1 MIGQCKFCKQ
11 VDTCFWY
18 LTSPCDDFGCIVFKP
33 QETLL
38 ESEIFEWMQFVRQ
51 QASQTAENII
61 KNKRKFIRKDDN
73 CVQIQK
79 ENGDI
84 LIIPIDDN
92 YLDYATDILD
102 EFIGDADYNDLTIG
116 DKITFT
122 FIRMSDEKYKELVEN
137 DEAVC

>member
-18 LTSPCDDFGCIVFKP
+18 LTSPCDGFGCINFNP

-38 ESEIFEWMQFVRQ
+38 ESEIVEWMQFVKH

-61 KNKRKFIRKDDN
+61 KSKGKYIQKDDN
-73 CVQIQK
+73 CIQIQK

-84 LIIPIDDN
+84 LIIPIDDD
-92 YLDYATDILD
+92 YLYYATNILD
-102 EFIGDADYNDLTIG
+102 EFIGDADYNRLTIG
-116 DKITFT
+116 DKIIFT
-122 FIRMSDEKYKELVEN
+122 FIRMSYEDYWTICEVDENEK
-137 DEAVC
+137 